1 MFILSYSQGWGT
13 RNENYEIRMQSR
25 QSHDINTALRG
36 NLFEK
41 YRNCVGFTT
50 IQHNSIKQI
59 ARKEPYIT
67 EDVFLSTFSRLP
79 IENDHAANPT
89 NAPDTCP

>member
-1 MFILSYSQGWGT
+1 
-13 RNENYEIRMQSR
+13 MQSP

-36 NLFEK
+36 TLFGM
-41 YRNCVGFTT
+41 YSGCVGFTT

-67 EDVFLSTFSRLP
+67 EDVFLSLFSRPPTENGLP
-79 IENDHAANPT
+79 LTRKIHHIYAHETISSSISKEFLKYPN
-89 NAPDTCP
+89 